1 MALGTE
7 RRHAWLFVLIA
18 GITVAL
24 ATCDKNEGTA
34 TNAST
39 GTGEGGCPPQ
49 GPPAP
54 LFTLK
59 VTAMRGPLPEDT
71 TLRVRWSAGDEPE
84 FVLGE
89 PATWMTLDQGSN
101 VVCQVPHDA
110 GPPTDMTEL
119 VCELWTSGATEI
131 EIAAKGYVTH
141 NETLTPKTLD
151 ECEDPVPS
159 DVEVQLV
166 LDVDAG
172 SGD

>member
-1 MALGTE
+1 MALGHQQ
-7 RRHAWLFVLIA
+7 RHAWLFVLIA
-18 GITVAL
+18 GTAVAL
-24 ATCDKNEGTA
+24 FHCEENGNTA
-34 TNAST
+34 TNTST

-84 FVLGE
+84 FVLGQ
-89 PATWMTLDQGSN
+89 PDTWMTLEQGSN

-131 EIAAKGYVTH
+131 DLTAQGYLPH
-141 NETLTPKTLD
+141 NQTLTPKTID

-159 DVEVQLV
+159 EVEVDLT
-166 LDVDAG
+166 LDLDAG
-172 SGD
+172 TGR